1 MNSPDDLAMSE
12 QWDAAGRHDAA
23 IDALARSVR
32 QGNVE
37 AMTRLGKRLL
47 IGDRAPCLPREGV
60 RFIVDAAGAGGAE
73 ATERLAVL
81 AAIGVHVAA
90 SWPEALAALALSADR
105 GWGPA
110 RGQLC
115 ALTTDRALAQRA
127 ALVPQEPSGQAGRQS
142 LWQQLAA
149 GIEPPSHYSAPAAV
163 VLSSEPSLRAFP
175 GLITEPVCDW
185 LIAKARPKLA
195 RARVYDSVAARETV
209 HGTRSNSAATF
220 NLNEADLVQIATQ
233 SRIALSCAVPFA
245 NLEPLAVLHYD
256 VGEQVREHFD
266 FVDPNSP
273 GHAQELARFGQ
284 RMATF
289 LIYLNDSYEGGETD
303 FPRLS
308 IRHRGRRRDGLCF
321 ANALIDGTP
330 DMRMVHAGLPP
341 LSGEKWIVSQFV
353 RNRGILGSSLSSTHV
368 TR

>member
-1 MNSPDDLAMSE
+1 MNSPDELAMSE

-47 IGDRAPCLPREGV
+47 IGDRAPHLPRDGV
-60 RFIVDAAGAGGAE
+60 RFIVDAARAGGAE
-73 ATERLAVL
+73 AAERLAVL
-81 AAIGVHVAA
+81 AAIGLHVAA
-90 SWPEALAALALSADR
+90 SWPEALAAMALSADR
-105 GWGPA
+105 GWVPA

-115 ALTTDRALAQRA
+115 ALTTDRALAQEA
-127 ALVPQEPSGQAGRQS
+127 AGQVHRPSAQVGGKS

-149 GIEPPSHYSAPAAV
+149 SVDAPTARGLPQPV
-163 VLSSEPSLRAFP
+163 VLSSEPSVKAFP
-175 GLITEPVCDW
+175 GLISEAVCEW
-185 LIAKARPKLA
+185 LIGRARPRLN
-195 RARVYDSVAARETV
+195 RARVYDSVAARDTV

-220 NLNEADLVQIATQ
+220 NLIDADLVQIATQ
-233 SRIALSCAVPFA
+233 SRIALSCGVPFQ
-245 NLEPLAVLHYD
+245 NLEPMAVLHYET
-256 VGEQVREHFD
+256 GEQIREHFD
-266 FVDPNSP
+266 FVDPSSP

-308 IRHRGRRRDGLCF
+308 IRHRGHRREGLCF
-321 ANALIDGTP
+321 SNAHPDGAP

-353 RNRGILGSSLSSTHV
+353 RNRGILDSS
-368 TR
+368 RPGK

>member
-1 MNSPDDLAMSE
+1 MNSPDELAMSE

-47 IGDRAPCLPREGV
+47 IGDRAPHLPRDGV
-60 RFIVDAAGAGGAE
+60 RFIADAARAGGAE
-73 ATERLAVL
+73 AAERLAVL
-81 AAIGVHVAA
+81 AAIGLHVAA
-90 SWPEALAALALSADR
+90 SWPEALAAMALSADR
-105 GWGPA
+105 GWVPA

-115 ALTTDRALAQRA
+115 ALTTDRALAQEA
-127 ALVPQEPSGQAGRQS
+127 AGQVHRPSAQVGGKS

-149 GIEPPSHYSAPAAV
+149 SVDAPTARGLPQPV
-163 VLSSEPSLRAFP
+163 VLSSEPSVKAFP
-175 GLITEPVCDW
+175 GLISEAVCEW
-185 LIAKARPKLA
+185 LIGRARPRLN
-195 RARVYDSVAARETV
+195 RARVYDSVAARDTV
-209 HGTRSNSAATF
+209 HGTRSNFCRHLQSDRRGPR
-220 NLNEADLVQIATQ
+220 ADCHPIPDCSLVRRPLQ
-233 SRIALSCAVPFA
+233 
-245 NLEPLAVLHYD
+245 NLEPMAVLHYET
-256 VGEQVREHFD
+256 GEQIREHFD

-284 RMATF
+284 RMATV

-308 IRHRGRRRDGLCF
+308 IRHRGHRREGLCF
-321 ANALIDGTP
+321 SNAHPDGAP

-353 RNRGILGSSLSSTHV
+353 RNRGILDSS
-368 TR
+368 RPGK